1 MTSGENRDC
10 IGFIGCGAMAQALA
24 TGLVGAGV
32 DPQRLAGS
40 DPAAQQREAFG
51 GATGAQV
58 FADNGALVERS
69 DTVVLAVK
77 PGLVTDVLAALPAG
91 SSPGSALW
99 ISIAAGITLE
109 TLAAALPA
117 GTRIIRAMPNTPA
130 LVSQGA
136 TAFCGND
143 ATRPADLDAADTLF
157 KAVGLSWIAPEES
170 ILDAVTGLSGSGPA
184 YVLLFLEALTEAGIE
199 QGIPP
204 EAAQQ
209 LATQTL
215 LGAATLAHEADEDP
229 ATLRERVSSPGGTTV
244 AGLAELDAADLRA
257 SIRRAV
263 AAATARSRELS
274 RGS

>member
-1 MTSGENRDC
+1 MTSGQDRDC

-40 DPAAQQREAFG
+40 DPASEQREAF
-51 GATGAQV
+51 ASTTGAPV
-58 FADNGALVERS
+58 FENNGALVERS

-77 PGLVTDVLAALPAG
+77 PTGVREVLSALPAG
-91 SSPGSALW
+91 SGAESALW

-136 TAFCGND
+136 TAFCGN
-143 ATRPADLDAADTLF
+143 AAARPADLDAADTLF
-157 KAVGLSWIAPEES
+157 KAVGLTWIAPEES
-170 ILDAVTGLSGSGPA
+170 TLDAVTGLSGSGPA
-184 YVLLFLEALTEAGIE
+184 YVLLFLEALIEAGIE
-199 QGIPP
+199 QGLPP
-204 EAAQQ
+204 DAAQR

-215 LGAATLAHEADEDP
+215 LGAATLANEANEEP

-244 AGLAELDAADLRA
+244 AGLAELDAADLRG

-274 RGS
+274 RDS